1 MDTVDRYTQLRISAV
16 LCIFFGLVSYAFAA
30 PAQAQFYP
38 DSSRMRAQA
47 RTQNQNR
54 VSMRLQ
60 NRPLQEAF
68 GRISQVLRKNLIV
81 DTALR
86 STTTLSFQ
94 DVDVMTALRAIAK
107 TYDLGYHLTPS
118 HLIIVPQKKTIG
130 VEGKPT
136 INTSKQN
143 QARTALLKPVLKPVE
158 STLEN
163 KMAKVESR
171 DSRFE
176 NLARDLDAF
185 MPQASS
191 RKALK
196 KLPSPRQLPETEEVT
211 EDSQVSESGQEQL
224 VQEAVSKV
232 EEGPKTLASM
242 TRISGITGAQ
252 GSRIAIV
259 DFRGHSVVW
268 KKGFKVDGVY
278 EIQEI
283 KADNLTAKNLQT
295 GDTETLYF

>member
-30 PAQAQFYP
+30 PGQGQFYP
-38 DSSRMRAQA
+38 ESSRMRAQA
-47 RTQNQNR
+47 RTQNPNR

-94 DVDVMTALRAIAK
+94 DVDVMAALRAIAK

-130 VEGKPT
+130 FEDKPA
-136 INTSKQN
+136 ISPSKQE
-143 QARTALLKPVLKPVE
+143 QARKVPAKSDFKPAE

-163 KMAKVESR
+163 KVTKVESH

-176 NLARDLDAF
+176 NLSRDLDEF
-185 MPQASS
+185 IPQVSS

-196 KLPSPRQLPETEEVT
+196 KLPVPRELPEPKEEL
-211 EDSQVSESGQEQL
+211 QVSEPEQEQL
-224 VQEAVSKV
+224 FQEPVSKM
-232 EEGPKTLASM
+232 EEGLKTLASM

-268 KKGFKVDGVY
+268 KKGFKVDGIY

-283 KADNLTAKNLQT
+283 QESNLTAKNLQT
-295 GDTETLYF
+295 GDIETLHF

>member
-1 MDTVDRYTQLRISAV
+1 MNTVDRYTQLRISAV

-47 RTQNQNR
+47 RTQNPNR
-54 VSMRLQ
+54 VSMRLL

-94 DVDVMTALRAIAK
+94 DVDVMAALRAIAK

-118 HLIIVPQKKTIG
+118 HLIIVPQKSPRG
-130 VEGKPT
+130 FEGKPI

-143 QARTALLKPVLKPVE
+143 QARTAPLKVDLKPIE

-163 KMAKVESR
+163 KIAKVESR

-196 KLPSPRQLPETEEVT
+196 KLPVPRELNESKEEL
-211 EDSQVSESGQEQL
+211 EVSESEQEQL
-224 VQEAVSKV
+224 VQEPAPKV
-232 EEGPKTLASM
+232 EEGPTTLASM

-268 KKGFKVDGVY
+268 KKGFKVDGIY

-283 KADNLTAKNLQT
+283 QASKLTAKNLQT
-295 GDTETLYF
+295 GDTETLHF

>member
-47 RTQNQNR
+47 RTQNPNR

-94 DVDVMTALRAIAK
+94 DVDVMAALRAIAK

-118 HLIIVPQKKTIG
+118 HLIIVPQKSPRG
-130 VEGKPT
+130 FEGMPI

-143 QARTALLKPVLKPVE
+143 QARTIPVKPDLKPIE

-163 KMAKVESR
+163 KIAKVESR

-196 KLPSPRQLPETEEVT
+196 KLPVPRELNESKEEL
-211 EDSQVSESGQEQL
+211 EVSESEQEQL
-224 VQEAVSKV
+224 VQEPESKD

-268 KKGFKVDGVY
+268 KKGFKVDGIY

-283 KADNLTAKNLQT
+283 QESNLTAKNLQT
-295 GDTETLYF
+295 GDTETLHF